1 VYQVDNELGAQE
13 AQVMAGKACVIVQEQ
28 PARNP
33 SAGNRVV
40 QHGDKTVFCFSETG
54 FQVGDDPAAAKARG
68 LTATFPPFLRL
79 TILIKCRRNQQ
90 AHTAE
95 SSDTAGIR
103 KSNAKIF
110 LVEEC
115 AERSHPHG
123 SISRVTTD
131 FL

>member
-1 VYQVDNELGAQE
+1 VYQVDIELDEQE

-33 SAGNRVV
+33 LRAIALYS
-40 QHGDKTVFCFSETG
+40 TVTKRCSVSPKTG